1 MSDNQPWT
9 KRVALS
15 ATALALLALISVAL
29 IYWTHS
35 TTVVLVVR
43 HAERN
48 DAASCSPPELGPP
61 LSAAGQNRAQTLAHV
76 CRDAGVAGVYASKF
90 CRTQQTVEP
99 LASQLGPTVKVV
111 DQVAPD
117 KTVNV
122 DSLIA
127 QLWAN
132 NAGQVALIAGHTNT
146 VPVIIEKLGGGT
158 IAPIAETKFANLFVV
173 TISRWRWWGSRARTV
188 RLKYGVPT

>member
-1 MSDNQPWT
+1 MSDNQSWT
-9 KRVALS
+9 KRVAIF
-15 ATALALLALISVAL
+15 ATALALLALISCVL

-48 DAASCSPPELGPP
+48 NAAACSPPELGPP

-76 CRDAGVAGVYASKF
+76 CRDAGVAGIYASKF
-90 CRTQQTVEP
+90 CRTQQTVAP
-99 LASQLGPTVKVV
+99 LANQLGLTVNVV

-117 KTVNV
+117 KTVSV
-122 DSLIA
+122 DALIA
-127 QLWAN
+127 QVWAN
-132 NAGQVALIAGHTNT
+132 HTGQVVLIAGHTNT
-146 VPVIIEKLGGGT
+146 VPVIIEKLGGA
-158 IAPIAETKFANLFVV
+158 IAPIPETEFDNLFVV
-173 TISRWRWWGSRARTV
+173 TISRWRWWGSRTRTV

>member
-1 MSDNQPWT
+1 MSDNQLWT
-9 KRVALS
+9 KRVAIS
-15 ATALALLALISVAL
+15 ATVLALLALISVAL

-48 DAASCSPPELGPP
+48 NAASCSPPELGPP

-90 CRTQQTVEP
+90 CRTQQTVAP
-99 LASQLGPTVKVV
+99 LASQLGLTVKVV
-111 DQVAPD
+111 DQLAPD

-127 QLWAN
+127 QVWAN
-132 NAGQVALIAGHTNT
+132 NTGQVVVIAGHTNT

-158 IAPIAETKFANLFVV
+158 IAPIPETEFDNLFVI
-173 TISRWRWWGSRARTV
+173 TISRWRWWGSRTRTV